1 MIGDIC
7 RPEGPVLSNNV
18 LFAQAIL
25 TFEHMAG
32 GTHQPQQQGG
42 NGHGL
47 QGNGQ
52 LLRDPYCNGRRE
64 DIVLSG
70 PFDCVRDIAIG
81 PAGRRAR
88 FDPGQSP
95 IASSSI
101 PALVLDAALRI
112 GAMYAVQ
119 GKSDLYVPVRIGR
132 LVVPVGSQARLFSA
146 SPREIR
152 TSAPRVENSY
162 VRWDQSEVFD
172 ENGAAKLVVEDAYA
186 TRLENGGSEVP
197 GNDRVMA

>member
-7 RPEGPVLSNNV
+7 HPAGTVLSKDV
-18 LFAQAIL
+18 VFAQAIL
-25 TFEHMAG
+25 SFEHMAG
-32 GTHQPQQQGG
+32 GMQRPLQGIDSQGG
-42 NGHGL
+42 E
-47 QGNGQ
+47 QR
-52 LLRDPYCNGRRE
+52 LRDPYCGGRRE

-101 PALVLDAALRI
+101 PALALDAALRVS
-112 GAMYAVQ
+112 AMYAVP
-119 GKSDLYVPVRIGR
+119 GKNDLFVPMRIGR
-132 LVVPVGSQARLFSA
+132 LVAPIGPHARSLSA

-152 TSAPRVENSY
+152 TSAPRVENDH
-162 VRWDQSEVFD
+162 VRWDQSEVLD
-172 ENGAAKLVVEDAYA
+172 ESGAVRLVVEGAYGM
-186 TRLENGGSEVP
+186 RLGNGSPEVQKGVP
-197 GNDRVMA
+197 